1 MLAALIAQVVAH
13 QRGVGHDLTAVVVL
27 AVEGAQ
33 RVKLGALAALVAHL
47 IGVVENE
54 LLNLLAIGRTALGI
68 AHRVNEQTEL
78 GQIEAQALVEL
89 HEHDDALGV
98 CRRIGSAEPLDAHLV
113 ELAQATL
120 LGTLATE
127 HGLGIISLKRRGAL
141 GHQVVLH
148 DGAHHTGRALGAK
161 RQALLGLELGIGTL
175 GKDALQVGAAKD
187 AEHLLAHDVGRLAD
201 AVDKDVHLLD
211 RGRLDGLKA
220 KRLEYAG
227 RNLLHLLPGAHLGA
241 DKVAGSLR
249 LLCLHGQTPFFCIA
263 S

>member
-1 MLAALIAQVVAH
+1 MLAALVAQVVAH
-13 QRGVGHDLTAVVVL
+13 QRRVGHDLAAVVVL
-27 AVEGAQ
+27 AVEGTQ
-33 RVKLGALAALVAHL
+33 RVELGALAALVTHL
-47 IGVVENE
+47 VSVIEDK
-54 LLNLLAIGRTALGI
+54 LLDLLAVSRTALSV

-78 GQIEAQALVEL
+78 GKIEAQALVEL

-98 CRRIGSAEPLDAHLV
+98 CRRIGSAEPLDTHLV
-113 ELAQATL
+113 ELTQAAL
-120 LGTLATE
+120 LGTLAAE
-127 HGLGIISLKRRGAL
+127 HGLGVVSLKRRGAL

-148 DGAHHTGRALGAK
+148 DCAHHTGRALGTK
-161 RQALLGLELGIGTL
+161 RQALLGLEFCVGAL

-211 RGRLDGLKA
+211 RGRLDGFKT
-220 KRLEYAG
+220 KRLEHAG
-227 RNLLHLLPGAHLGA
+227 SDLLHLLPSAHLGA

>member
-1 MLAALIAQVVAH
+1 MLAALVAQVVAH
-13 QRGVGHDLTAVVVL
+13 KRGVGHDLAAMVVL

-33 RVKLGALAALVAHL
+33 RIELGALTALVAHL
-47 IGVVENE
+47 VGVIEDK
-54 LLNLLAIGRTALGI
+54 LLDLLAVCRTALCI
-68 AHRVNEQTEL
+68 AHRVNKQTEL
-78 GQIEAQALVEL
+78 GKIEAQALVEL

-98 CRRIGSAEPLDAHLV
+98 GSRIGSAEPLDAHLV
-113 ELAQATL
+113 KLAQATL

-127 HGLGIISLKRRGAL
+127 HGLGVIGLKRRGAL

-148 DGAHHTGRALGAK
+148 DGAHHTGRTLGAK
-161 RQALLGLELGIGTL
+161 RQALLGLKLGVGAF
-175 GKDALQVGAAKD
+175 GKDALQVGAAKH

-201 AVDKDVHLLD
+201 AVDKHVHLLD

-220 KRLEYAG
+220 KRLEHAG